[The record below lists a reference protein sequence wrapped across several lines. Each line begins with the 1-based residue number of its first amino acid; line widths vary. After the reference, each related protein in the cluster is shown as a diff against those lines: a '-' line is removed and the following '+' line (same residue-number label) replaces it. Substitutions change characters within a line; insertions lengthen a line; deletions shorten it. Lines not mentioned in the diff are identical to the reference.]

1 MWGGFII
8 HTRMEPQSVPKVYAS
23 EYEVIGGDVTAAIAA
38 AMENLTLK
46 CVKGMWHCTDREPY
60 LSIAKYLADTMK
72 TLQTDRFLPG
82 PSIFIYAAYKNG
94 GGRKRGLAPRD

>member
-46 CVKGMWHCTDREPY
+46 CVKGM
-60 LSIAKYLADTMK
+60 
-72 TLQTDRFLPG
+72 
-82 PSIFIYAAYKNG
+82 
-94 GGRKRGLAPRD
+94 